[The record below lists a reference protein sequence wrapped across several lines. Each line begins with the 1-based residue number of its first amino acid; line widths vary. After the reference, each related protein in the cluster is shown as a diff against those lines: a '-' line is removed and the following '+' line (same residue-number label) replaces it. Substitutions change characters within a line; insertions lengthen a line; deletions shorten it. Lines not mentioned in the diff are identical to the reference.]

1 MVVQNGVPVT
11 WTDIKV
17 VHDTAVVLLVAAVAA
32 VVDLE
37 TFAFLKVFNF

>member
-17 VHDTAVVLLVAAVAA
+17 VHDTVVVLLVAVVAA

-37 TFAFLKVFNF
+37 LLHF